1 MATRSTAKLTSQKS
15 SNTDDAPF
23 RLDSIMQNY
32 LDLTGKVALVT
43 GASSGIGAATAAVL
57 ADLGACVAIS
67 YHHNEEGAER
77 VCRIIQAAGGKP
89 IAIRADVRRAEEITS
104 LVKQA
109 ADELGPID
117 ILVNNAG
124 SLIERQTILEMTAER
139 WDEVMNLNLK
149 SAMLCSQA
157 VAASMIERKT
167 GAIINVVSIAGRTG
181 GGPGAGAYSVAKG
194 GLITFT
200 KSLAKDLAPHG
211 VRVNA
216 ISPGVIDTPFHEVF
230 STPEMIRNF
239 VGTIPLGRV
248 GTPDE
253 CAKVIAFL
261 ASDAAGY
268 VVGETIEVNG
278 GQLML

>member
-1 MATRSTAKLTSQKS
+1 
-15 SNTDDAPF
+15 
-23 RLDSIMQNY
+23 MQNY
-32 LDLTGKVALVT
+32 LDLTDRVALVT
-43 GASSGIGAATAAVL
+43 GASSGTGAATAAVL
-57 ADLGACVAIS
+57 AGLGARVAIS

-77 VCRIIQAAGGKP
+77 VRQIIESPGGKA

-104 LVKQA
+104 LVKRA

-124 SLIERQTILEMTAER
+124 SLIERQTILEMTEER

-149 SAMLCSQA
+149 SVMLCSQA
-157 VAASMIERKT
+157 VAASMVECKT

-200 KSLAKDLAPHG
+200 KSLAKELAPHG

-216 ISPGVIDTPFHEVF
+216 ISPGVIDTPFHELF
-230 STPEMIRNF
+230 STPE
-239 VGTIPLGRV
+239 
-248 GTPDE
+248 
-253 CAKVIAFL
+253 
-261 ASDAAGY
+261 
-268 VVGETIEVNG
+268 
-278 GQLML
+278 

>member
-1 MATRSTAKLTSQKS
+1 
-15 SNTDDAPF
+15 
-23 RLDSIMQNY
+23 MQNY
-32 LDLTGKVALVT
+32 LDLTDKVALVT
-43 GASSGIGAATAAVL
+43 GGSSGIGAATAAVL
-57 ADLGACVAIS
+57 ADLGARVAIS
-67 YHHNEEGAER
+67 YRQNEEGAER
-77 VCRIIQAAGGKP
+77 ARHLIEAAGGKA

-104 LVKQA
+104 LVKRA
-109 ADELGPID
+109 ADEFGPID

-157 VAASMIERKT
+157 VAASMIERQT

-200 KSLAKDLAPHG
+200 KSLAKELAPHRI
-211 VRVNA
+211 RVNA

-239 VGTIPLGRV
+239 VATIPLGRV
-248 GTPDE
+248 GTPME
-253 CAKVIAFL
+253 CARVIAFL
-261 ASDAAGY
+261 ASDAAAGY
-268 VVGETIEVNG
+268 VVGQTIEVNG
-278 GQLML
+278 GQLVL